1 MRSHFTAA
9 RVQAWMKRL
18 RSMAACRSSSKDD
31 KGGME

>member
-31 KGGME
+31 KGGVE